1 MSMIG
6 RSAKDPK
13 YARIKE
19 VLSEMIANMNMEAE
33 KKAFNIEDSL
43 DDSPK
48 EDTFTNRPG
57 TGSPHQRPEDIIPL
71 ITAGTTGVVSLSSNG
86 MCTPF
91 V

>member
-6 RSAKDPK
+6 RSAEDTK

-19 VLSEMIANMNMEAE
+19 VLSEMIANMNTKAE
-33 KKAFNIEDSL
+33 KEVFNIEDSL

-48 EDTFTNRPG
+48 EEPFTIRPG
-57 TGSPHQRPEDIIPL
+57 RGNLYQRPEDIAPL
-71 ITAGTTGVVSLSSNG
+71 ISAGTTSVVSSSSNG